1 MPSPWSLNLGWFTSF
16 CVFLELTF
24 FPLIA
29 WGENSFET
37 LCLVSDA
44 VLLLSAGNAIR
55 HLEEYCKAAVF
66 AQRKSFGL
74 PKNLPLV
81 AANLLFLTIFNC
93 NLWPSASGTKNA
105 RCRLV
110 PTVAYLCI
118 IIVDAYIGFFIRKNS
133 SSKGDYVAKIC
144 WIWTNLKQEALI
156 ALKICRTRTLD
167 VKMLCLLCSI
177 IPILI
182 QCLKLLLWSG
192 LKEATP
198 S

>member
-55 HLEEYCKAAVF
+55 HLEEYCEAAVF

-118 IIVDAYIGFFIRKNS
+118 IIVDANISFFRGKNS
-133 SSKGDYVAKIC
+133 SSNGDSVAKIC
-144 WIWTNLKQEALI
+144 WIWNKRPWLHLKYAGLEPSTFKCCASW
-156 ALKICRTRTLD
+156 A
-167 VKMLCLLCSI
+167 V
-177 IPILI
+177 LI
-182 QCLKLLLWSG
+182 QCLIISLWSV